1 MSWAGNHLFVLNSSL
16 PTAPKRKEP
25 KVWDNYIIWEVVITK
40 PTGDQK
46 RLGHED
52 NWMSNYWD
60 ITCYNHFETK
70 CY

>member
-52 NWMSNYWD
+52 NWM
-60 ITCYNHFETK
+60 
-70 CY
+70 